1 LLPLL
6 LRRALTLPR
15 PSPNVPKFRKLAC
28 RGRFVL
34 RQSRLNS
41 GLAQVFLAVFALL
54 ATFAPGFDA
63 PLPGNEA
70 GEYVS
75 APADPRS
82 DGTNLVRATLGVAED
97 LEEEADEEEATSLVL
112 SALRCDAPA
121 AYRAAG
127 ASQTSVRWLSAHFCT
142 GPPTL

>member
-1 LLPLL
+1 
-6 LRRALTLPR
+6 LT
-15 PSPNVPKFRKLAC
+15 C

-34 RQSRLNS
+34 RQSRLHS

-63 PLPGNEA
+63 PLPGNEVE
-70 GEYVS
+70 EYVS
-75 APADPRS
+75 APVDPRS

-97 LEEEADEEEATSLVL
+97 LEEEADEEEATSL
-112 SALRCDAPA
+112 ALAFVHCSVPA
-121 AYRAAG
+121 AYSAA
-127 ASQTSVRWLSAHFCT
+127 QTGLIQVRWLSAQFCT